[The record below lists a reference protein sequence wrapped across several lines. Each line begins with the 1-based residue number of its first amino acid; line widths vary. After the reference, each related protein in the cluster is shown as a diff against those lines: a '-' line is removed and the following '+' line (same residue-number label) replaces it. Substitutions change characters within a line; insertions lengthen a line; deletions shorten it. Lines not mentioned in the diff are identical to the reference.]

1 MPSVT
6 KKPRTVRPGSY
17 LGGALGRLLPASI
30 PFRYFGAAAVYH
42 VLAWAAL
49 FAGATDVPRFQGGLG
64 WPLAALHLV
73 TLGVL
78 VMTAIGAS
86 MQLVPVATRQSLH
99 SSRTA
104 AAIWWVYVPGVA
116 ATCLGMGLPSPPLLA
131 FGASAVAVALA
142 TFAVVLARNLLGA
155 RGMPSVVAHGVV
167 AWLSLAVLLVAA
179 LSLAFGYL
187 GGHGLPRAVAL
198 ALHVPF
204 AAFGFLGMLALG
216 LSYIVVPLFTLSE
229 PIDERLGLA
238 SCAFA
243 VAGLCAAGIAASM
256 LPAVGWRVAAIVAG
270 AAALALHLRVMRAAL
285 RTGMRR
291 DLGPSF
297 HFVYAGWALLAVSL
311 AAALAIVL
319 RAPLEGLPTFFGLVL
334 IAGWLLTFMLGVLQ
348 RIVPFLASMHA
359 ARGRHLPPTPSSLAR
374 GVALRVHYVA
384 HFVALALLALAVAV
398 DRAIVVHAAAI
409 AGAIG
414 ALAFALFFANVMRRM
429 SEAKAIALA
438 GSATA

>member
-1 MPSVT
+1 VT
-6 KKPRTVRPGSY
+6 KKPRAIRPGSY
-17 LGGALGRLLPASI
+17 LGGALGRLLPPSI

-42 VLAWAAL
+42 VLAWVAL
-49 FAGATDVPRFQGGLG
+49 FAGANDVPRFAGGLG

-86 MQLVPVATRQSLH
+86 MQLLPVATRQSLH

-104 AAIWWVYVPGVA
+104 AVIGWIYVPGVA
-116 ATCLGMGLPSPPLLA
+116 ATSLGMGLPSPPLLA
-131 FGASAVAVALA
+131 IGASAVAAALA

-167 AWLSLAVLLVAA
+167 AWLSLTVLLVAA
-179 LSLAFGYL
+179 LSLAFAYV
-187 GGHGLPRAVAL
+187 GGHGMSRDVAL
-198 ALHVPF
+198 ALHVSF

-216 LSYIVVPLFTLSE
+216 LSYVVVPLFTLSE

-256 LPAVGWRVAAIVAG
+256 LPALGWRVAAVVAG
-270 AAALALHLRVMRAAL
+270 AAAFSLHLRVMRAAL
-285 RTGMRR
+285 RSGMRR
-291 DLGPSF
+291 DLGRSF
-297 HFVYAGWALLAVSL
+297 HFVYAGWALLAL
-311 AAALAIVL
+311 ALVVALAVLL
-319 RAPLEGLPTFFGLVL
+319 RAPLAGLPTLFGVVL
-334 IAGWLLTFMLGVLQ
+334 IAGWLLTFVLGVLQ

-374 GVALRVHYVA
+374 GAALRVHYVA
-384 HFVALALLALAVAV
+384 HFVALSLLAVAV
-398 DRAIVVHAAAI
+398 VVDEPVLVRAAAI
-409 AGAIG
+409 AGFVG

-429 SEAKAIALA
+429 TAARAVALA